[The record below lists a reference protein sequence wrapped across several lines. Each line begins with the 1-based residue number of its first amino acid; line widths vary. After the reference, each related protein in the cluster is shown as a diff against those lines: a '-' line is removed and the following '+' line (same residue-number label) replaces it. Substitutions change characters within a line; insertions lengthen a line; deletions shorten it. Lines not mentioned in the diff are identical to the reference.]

1 MRLSNTQHHVGIAR
15 LLNAARLIEAPA
27 GAATWRRRRRR
38 LISCVC
44 VLDAPLDTATG
55 ARWTAHAML
64 IIMSLLAPVAERET
78 EENEGRGMSRGV
90 VFDCVWALGSP
101 QKTQSMIRC
110 AVRRGCQKSIE
121 AATTESYSLP
131 QQPLPLL
138 PLPILLNFPLYENI
152 CQQGEAR
159 RAASSKLWEPALPIF
174 SIRWRWTCPENRRK
188 NKEGKRQKQKMKD

>member
-55 ARWTAHAML
+55 ARWTAHAIS
-64 IIMSLLAPVAERET
+64 IIVMCLLAPVAE
-78 EENEGRGMSRGV
+78 ENEGRGVSRG

-121 AATTESYSLP
+121 AATTESNSLP
-131 QQPLPLL
+131 QQPLPLR
-138 PLPILLNFPLYENI
+138 PLPICSIFLSMKIFVSRGRQEGRQVQSYGNLLCPFSAYD
-152 CQQGEAR
+152 GV
-159 RAASSKLWEPALPIF
+159 EPAPKIEVKTKKARDRNRKWK
-174 SIRWRWTCPENRRK
+174 IRRC
-188 NKEGKRQKQKMKD
+188 